1 MSSTDKKDLDS
12 SSVEKGTGDG
22 KAIDFTTLH
31 SGALPHAYP
40 KADDELHFDE
50 RENDG
55 VKRLLNQRHV
65 QMFVLHTLSLS
76 SYSAYHLLV
85 PTGSP

>member
-1 MSSTDKKDLDS
+1 MASVEKHDLDS
-12 SSVEKGTGDG
+12 SSVEKGAAQT
-22 KAIDFTTLH
+22 IDFNSLH
-31 SGALPHAYP
+31 SGASAHAHP

-55 VKRLLNQRHV
+55 VKRRLNQRHV
-65 QMFVLHTLSLS
+65 QMYVCTLSS
-76 SYSAYHLLV
+76 SLYVAYHVPLV